1 MTAAEAPHES
11 AGSAAREPLWTPD
24 PARAAKTR
32 MAAFLARVADE
43 EGLPDARYDTV
54 WSWST
59 ARPERF
65 WAQMWEEL
73 DPLCERA
80 PERVLVDPHM
90 PGARWFEGARLNFAE
105 NLLRRA
111 GGLVLADE
119 SGAVQEIGPVELR
132 DQVARCARTL
142 RGHGVVAGDRVA
154 GFLPNGIEAVV
165 TFLAAASIGAIWS
178 SCSPDFG
185 MQGVLDRFGQIEP
198 KVLVARERV
207 RYNGKEIDLR
217 DRVHDIARSLPTL
230 RATLTDWSAVT
241 GAPVS
246 DLSFAA
252 LPPDHPI
259 YVLYSSGT
267 TGVPKCIVHGAGG
280 VLVNHA
286 KELLLHSEV
295 GPGDTLFYYTTCGW
309 MMWNWLVSGLLTGAR
324 IVLYDGSPTFPD
336 PGVLWRLT
344 ESAGITHFGTSP
356 KYLAALQMAGY
367 RPRDH
372 HDLGTLRAMLST
384 GSPLSPEQF
393 RWVYDAVKTDL
404 QLASISGG
412 TDLVGCFMLGSPVDP
427 VYAGEIQKRGLG
439 MAVEA
444 WDANGKPVSGEKG
457 ELVCTV
463 PFPSMPVRFWND
475 PDGAKYRDAYF
486 AHYPGVWRHGDWIE
500 ITSHGGVIVYGRSD
514 ATLNP
519 GGVRIGTA
527 EIDRVVEG
535 TDGVVDSLVVGQD
548 WKGDVRIVLFVVLA
562 PGRALD
568 DTMRAE
574 LRARIRAACTPRHV
588 PAKIVQ
594 IAEVPRTIS
603 GKKVELA
610 VTRMLKG
617 DRVDNRDALANPD
630 ALDQILGIEDLWR

>member
-1 MTAAEAPHES
+1 MTTGA
-11 AGSAAREPLWTPD
+11 EPLWTPD
-24 PARAAKTR
+24 PARAARTR

-54 WSWST
+54 WSWSIQQ
-59 ARPERF
+59 PERF

-80 PERVLVDPHM
+80 PERVLADPRM
-90 PGARWFEGARLNFAE
+90 PGALWFEGARLNFAE

-111 GGLVLADE
+111 GGLLLADE
-119 SGAVQEIGPVELR
+119 SGAPQEIGPSELR

-142 RGHGVVAGDRVA
+142 RGHGVVTGDRVA

-165 TFLAAASIGAIWS
+165 GFLAASSIGAIWS

-185 MQGVLDRFGQIEP
+185 TQGVLDRFGQIAP

-217 DRVHDIARSLPTL
+217 ERVSDVARSLPGL
-230 RATLTDWSAVT
+230 KAVLTDWNAVIA
-241 GAPVS
+241 GGPAE
-246 DLSFAA
+246 LSFAA

-286 KELLLHSEV
+286 KELLLHSDV

-336 PGVLWRLT
+336 PGVLWRLAAT
-344 ESAGITHFGTSP
+344 TGITHFGTSP
-356 KYLAALQMAGY
+356 KYLTTVEKAGV

-372 HDLGTLRAMLST
+372 HDLGKLRLVLST

-393 RWVYDAVKTDL
+393 RWVYDAVKSDL

-444 WDANGKPVSGEKG
+444 WDVNGRPVVGEKG

-463 PFPSMPVRFWND
+463 PFPSMPVGFWND
-475 PDGAKYRDAYF
+475 PDGSKYRDAYF
-486 AHYPGVWRHGDWIE
+486 AHYPGAWRHGDWIE
-500 ITSHGGVIVYGRSD
+500 ITEHGGVIVHGRSD

-535 TDGVVDSLVVGQD
+535 VDGVVDSLVVGQD

-562 PGRALD
+562 TGLALD
-568 DTMRAE
+568 DRMRAD
-574 LRARIRAACTPRHV
+574 LRTRIRAACTPRHV
-588 PAKIVQ
+588 PEKIVQ

-610 VTRMLKG
+610 VTRMLRG
-617 DRVDNRDALANPD
+617 DRVDNRDALANP
-630 ALDQILGIEDLWR
+630 ASLDQFVNLPELLS

>member
-1 MTAAEAPHES
+1 MTAA
-11 AGSAAREPLWTPD
+11 PLWTPD

-43 EGLPDARYDTV
+43 EGLPDDRYDTV

-59 ARPERF
+59 QRPERF

-80 PERVLVDPHM
+80 PERVLGDPHM

-111 GGLVLADE
+111 GGVVLADE
-119 SGAVQEIGPVELR
+119 SGAMREVGPAELR

-142 RGHGVVAGDRVA
+142 RAHGVVAGDRVA

-165 TFLAAASIGAIWS
+165 TFLAASSIGAIWS

-185 MQGVLDRFGQIEP
+185 MRGVLDRFGQIEP
-198 KVLVARERV
+198 KVLVARERIQ
-207 RYNGKEIDLR
+207 YNGKEVDLR
-217 DRVHDIARSLPTL
+217 ERVRDVARSLPAL
-230 RATLTDWSAVT
+230 RAVWTDWDAVT
-241 GAPVS
+241 EGPTAE
-246 DLSFAA
+246 LSFTA
-252 LPPDHPI
+252 LPSAHPI

-286 KELLLHSEV
+286 KELLLHSDV

-324 IVLYDGSPTFPD
+324 IVLYDGSPTFPHPD
-336 PGVLWRLT
+336 VLWRLAET
-344 ESAGITHFGTSP
+344 AGITHFGTSP
-356 KYLAALQMAGY
+356 KYLATVEKAAY

-372 HDLGTLRAMLST
+372 HDLGRLRVILST

-444 WDANGKPVSGEKG
+444 WGPDGKPVVGEKG

-463 PFPSMPVRFWND
+463 PFPSMPVAFWND

-486 AHYPGVWRHGDWIE
+486 SHYPGVWRHGDWIE
-500 ITSHGGVIVYGRSD
+500 VTEHGGVIVYGRSD

-535 TDGVVDSLVVGQD
+535 VEGVVDSLVVGQD

-562 PGRALD
+562 PGRTLD
-568 DTMRAE
+568 DAMRAD
-574 LRARIRAACTPRHV
+574 LRARIRAASTPRHV
-588 PAKIVQ
+588 PEKIVQ

-610 VTRMLKG
+610 VTRVLRG
-617 DRVDNRDALANPD
+617 DRVDNRDALANP
-630 ALDQILGIEDLWR
+630 ASLDQFVNVPELLS